1 MVCLYFTFEKPS
13 CTNAMLYYSFD
24 LSEGEIELSLLLHCV
39 KYPSNTTQIVLCNYP
54 ITSEGWWR
62 IDIPVHQAYLLL
74 AYMCILI
81 FGIILICTAVLIA
94 LSLIGRKSIEY
105 SVLFVPYTMLLPF
118 LFQTSIYSYIA
129 VFHTEYISFNQ
140 AL

>member
-62 IDIPVHQAYLLL
+62 IDIPVHQAYMVLSFICNL
-74 AYMCILI
+74 IL
-81 FGIILICTAVLIA
+81 GIILFCNAVLIA

-105 SVLFVPYTMLLPF
+105 SVFFVPYTMLLPF

-129 VFHTEYISFNQ
+129 VFHTECISFNQ